1 MLNKGSF
8 GKVWEAMH
16 VKTNFSCAVKQIPK
30 AKLDEA
36 KVHWTL
42 MDQEIAILDKYDHP
56 NIVGVFD
63 FCED

>member
-1 MLNKGSF
+1 
-8 GKVWEAMH
+8 MH